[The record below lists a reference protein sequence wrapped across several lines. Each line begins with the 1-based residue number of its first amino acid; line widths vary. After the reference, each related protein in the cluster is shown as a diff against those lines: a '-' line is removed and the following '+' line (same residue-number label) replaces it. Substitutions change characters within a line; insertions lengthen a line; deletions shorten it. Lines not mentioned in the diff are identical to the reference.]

1 MNCNKMK
8 IVILT
13 GAGISADSGIST
25 FREKDGLWA
34 NYKIEDVCT
43 PQALLINRN
52 QVIDFYNERRKEIL
66 KSMPNNGH
74 LALNKLQDIFNV
86 SIITQNIDNL
96 HEKAGNQNIT
106 HLHGEITKLRSSQSE
121 LETIHL
127 NGWEQD
133 KDQRH
138 SDGSLLRPF
147 VVFFGENVPMLN
159 KAIEITKSADLL
171 IIIGTSLAVY
181 PAASLVNYINSDC
194 PIYIVDPKT
203 PEIHHINNPI
213 YLYQQKA
220 KDGVPK
226 LVNDL
231 IKKYKK

>member
-1 MNCNKMK
+1 MK

-43 PQALLINRN
+43 PHALLINRS

-66 KSMPNNGH
+66 NTMPNNGH
-74 LALNKLQDIFNV
+74 YALNKLQDIFNI

-96 HEKAGNQNIT
+96 HERAGNQNIT
-106 HLHGEITKLRSSQSE
+106 HLHGEIIKLRSSISE
-121 LETIHL
+121 LETIPL
-127 NGWEQD
+127 NGCIQD
-133 KDQRH
+133 KNQKH
-138 SDGSLLRPF
+138 PDGSLLRPF

-181 PAASLVNYINSDC
+181 PAASLINYINKDC

-203 PEIHHINNPI
+203 PEINHINNPI
-213 YLYQQKA
+213 YLYKQKA

-226 LVNDL
+226 LVDDL
-231 IKKYKK
+231 INKYKK